1 MTMNAITTW
10 QLGVD
15 GIGWVQLESSE
26 FRYAGGLVVAVFDGG
41 NGWTV
46 FDLGSSQV
54 AFGAGTQDQDGN
66 NYAYYW
72 NSHYATTD
80 NQGNVGGMM
89 LWLGTSP
96 EFSSDSIGPEQ
107 TFRISNLGQG
117 RVSLQ
122 ATAGSFAG
130 QYLSGVQGGWYPEQW
145 GLGTGSFISSASP
158 AAIRISGDLLP
169 LLQITN
175 SAYDT
180 DLSGRDL
187 GAITLANA
195 NLQKSNLSGATL
207 VGVTSISGADFT
219 SASLQGVHLGAHDL
233 ATATTWASAN
243 FTGSDLTTIAGAAS
257 ARLEG
262 AILDN
267 ANLTGRNLRGAFLQG
282 ASLKGAVLT
291 GADLTGAHLDGADLT
306 GAHLGGTILH
316 GASLQGTHFDGVDLS
331 TTQFDAAPQFTRS
344 TTLRTTFSGAT
355 VPFPVLG
362 ANWAFLDLTLA
373 TITGIPSAIG
383 TLVADHAL
391 LPTGLSLEKVD
402 LSGAS
407 FVGTRMYEIQL
418 QGANLQGATLTNA
431 LLKGAK
437 LSGANLTLA
446 NLDSAYLIAEGAD
459 VAAALAVH
467 TGAGGRLPV
476 REEARPPAP
485 LGQDKLEAAVV
496 TDAFL
501 VNTVLDGAH
510 CDGVDFSGSLFVT
523 SSAVSGSQSASA
535 VGASMNFS
543 KFDGA
548 SVVLAVFNGAQLS
561 AASFATADLTGAR
574 FLDNG
579 TTPTQLTPS
588 SDTTHTPASVYDAHL
603 EGADFTGANMDGL
616 NMRGATV
623 ATAKGQFEKIYDGY
637 AGARVPVAFAY
648 DPTRLGTTTGGTTCP
663 DGSNGPC
670 TL

>member
-1 MTMNAITTW
+1 MNAITTW
-10 QLGVD
+10 QLSVD
-15 GIGWVQLESSE
+15 GVGWVQIESSE
-26 FRYAGGLVVAVFDGG
+26 FRYAGGLVVAVFDGSG
-41 NGWTV
+41 AGWAV
-46 FDLGSSQV
+46 FDLGGSQV
-54 AFGAGTQDQDGN
+54 ALGAGIQDQDGN
-66 NYAYYW
+66 NYSYYW

-80 NQGNVGGMM
+80 SQGNVGGMM
-89 LWLGTSP
+89 LWLGYNP
-96 EFSSDSIGPEQ
+96 EFSSDTVGPEQ
-107 TFRISNLGQG
+107 TFRIANLGQG

-145 GLGTGSFISSASP
+145 GLGNGSFVSSTSP

-187 GAITLANA
+187 GAISLAGA
-195 NLQKSNLSGATL
+195 NLKQSNLSGATL
-207 VGVTSISGADFT
+207 TAVSSIAGADFT
-219 SASLQGVHLGAHDL
+219 SATLHGVHLGAHDL
-233 ATATTWASAN
+233 ATATTWAHAD

-257 ARLEG
+257 AHLEG
-262 AILDN
+262 AVLDTT
-267 ANLTGRNLRGAFLQG
+267 NLTGRNLRGAFLQG

-316 GASLQGTHFDGVDLS
+316 GAVLEGTHFDGVDLS
-331 TTQFDAAPQFTRS
+331 TAQFDAAPQFTRATAS
-344 TTLRTTFSGAT
+344 RTTFVGAT
-355 VPFPVLG
+355 VPFAVLG
-362 ANWAFLDLTLA
+362 ATWSFLDLTSA
-373 TITGIPSAIG
+373 TITGIPSAIS

-402 LSGAS
+402 LTGAS

-418 QGANLQGATLTNA
+418 QGANLEGATLTNA

-446 NLDSAYLIAEGAD
+446 NLDSAFLIAETAD
-459 VAAALAVH
+459 VARALAVR

-476 REEARPPAP
+476 RDQPAGP
-485 LGQDKLEAAVV
+485 GPIEQDKLEAAVV

-501 VNTVLDGAH
+501 VNTILDGAH

-523 SSAVSGSQSASA
+523 STAVSGSQSASA
-535 VGASMNFS
+535 VGASMNFT

-548 SVVLAVFNGAQLS
+548 RAVLAVFNGAQLS

-588 SDTTHTPASVYDAHL
+588 SDTTHTPASVYEAHL

-623 ATAKGQFEKIYDGY
+623 ATAKGVFEKIYDGF
-637 AGARVPVAFAY
+637 AGAKIPVAFDY
-648 DPTRLGTTTGGTTCP
+648 DPTRLGTTTSGTTCP
-663 DGSNGPC
+663 NGSNGPC